1 MNGVRLSGS
10 EFTAING
17 TSIILSN
24 GASLGDVIDIIG
36 YSGGALSSQGLQ
48 GIQGISVQGT
58 TGLQGTTGNQ
68 GAQGTTGTSPT
79 LTLRSN
85 GTISGTN
92 IDNINFLGASITSV
106 GSASTITVA
115 GELDITSSLFI

>member
-1 MNGVRLSGS
+1 
-10 EFTAING
+10 
-17 TSIILSN
+17 
-24 GASLGDVIDIIG
+24 LGDVIDIIG

-48 GIQGISVQGT
+48 GIQGTSIQGIQGVLGPQGVQGIE
-58 TGLQGTTGNQ
+58 GS
-68 GAQGTTGTSPT
+68 SPT